1 MDRRETIKSLVLGS
15 LASSFILSGCI
26 SETDNPVPEISDKN
40 IEDKEDGYGRTP
52 QEEARDIELKSKT
65 FFSEHEM
72 STITLLAAIII
83 PDNDNSGSIID
94 AEVPEFIEFIAKDIP
109 NHQIPLRGGLR
120 WLDHE
125 SNRRFDKLFLDS
137 SKVQQLE
144 IIDDIAYPD
153 DVKPGFQQGTVF
165 FSRLRNLVTTGYFT
179 SKIGVEYLGYLGNTP
194 NVWDGVPQDE
204 LDKHKMKYDEKTL
217 AQCIKP
223 GERNDIMNWDNYE
236 SSIE

>member
-1 MDRRETIKSLVLGS
+1 MDRRESIKTMALGS
-15 LASSFILSGCI
+15 LATSFILSSCV
-26 SETDNPVPEISDKN
+26 SETDSPIPEISDKE
-40 IEDKEDGYGRTP
+40 IKDKEDGYGRTP
-52 QEEARDIELKSKT
+52 QEEARDVELKSWT

-72 STITLLAAIII
+72 TTITLLAAIII
-83 PDNDNSGSIID
+83 PASDNSGSIID

-109 NHQIPLRGGLR
+109 DHQIPLRGGLR

-125 SNRRFDKLFLDS
+125 SNRRFDKLFKES
-137 SKVQQLE
+137 SSNQQLE
-144 IIDDIAYPD
+144 ILDDIAYPD

-179 SKIGVEYLGYLGNTP
+179 SKTGVEYLGYLGNTP
-194 NVWDGVPQDE
+194 TVWDGVPQDE

-223 GERNDIMNWDNYE
+223 DERNDIMNWENYE
-236 SSIE
+236 IG

>member
-1 MDRRETIKSLVLGS
+1 MDRRETIKTLVLGS
-15 LASSFILSGCI
+15 LASSFIISGCI
-26 SETDNPVPEISDKN
+26 SKTDNPIPEISAKK
-40 IEDKEDGYGRTP
+40 IEDKKDGYGRTP
-52 QEEARDIELKSKT
+52 QEEARDIELKSRT

-83 PDNDNSGSIID
+83 PNNDNSGSIID

-109 NHQIPLRGGLR
+109 AHQIPLRGGLR

-125 SNRRFDKLFLDS
+125 SNRRFDKLFEDS
-137 SKVQQLE
+137 SKGQQLE

-179 SKIGVEYLGYLGNTP
+179 SEVGVEYLGYLGNTP

-204 LDKHKMKYDEKTL
+204 LDKHHMKYDEKTL
-217 AQCIKP
+217 NQCIKP
-223 GERNDIMNWDNYE
+223 EERNDIMNWDNYE
-236 SSIE
+236 IG